1 MFVDKLRQVLSIY
14 QTILHMAAITE
25 QKPSEDIQP
34 HLVNDDPKLAEI
46 FPEELAGWHGWV
58 NLQMVS

>member
-1 MFVDKLRQVLSIY
+1 
-14 QTILHMAAITE
+14 MAAITE

-46 FPEELAGWHGWV
+46 FPEELAGWHG
-58 NLQMVS
+58 